1 MVIMLFDVM
10 YVWLKILSKILFWVG
25 YRFPNFCILYI
36 VFQAEKEEQTATVEK
51 AVAKETP
58 DQWAQEAVP
67 QMQQPEVTDW
77 AAETMNVQPALGG
90 QFSMG
95 GTVAPTHSEDWS
107 ATEDW
112 SKQVPAA
119 TGTTAPPTA
128 QWGGD
133 TVENWN

>member
-1 MVIMLFDVM
+1 
-10 YVWLKILSKILFWVG
+10 
-25 YRFPNFCILYI
+25 
-36 VFQAEKEEQTATVEK
+36 
-51 AVAKETP
+51 
-58 DQWAQEAVP
+58 
-67 QMQQPEVTDW
+67 MQQPEVTDW
-77 AAETMNVQPALGG
+77 AAETMNAQPALGG

-95 GTVAPTHSEDWS
+95 GTVAPPHSEDWS

-112 SKQVPAA
+112 SKQVPA